1 MLYTSHSSLCS
12 DECNGEKKKSNVD
25 QLCPFAQKYCWTRKE
40 QQLIKTFDTPH
51 PVDFHGADLVVPY
64 KIKIKHFH
72 QRINFSIKVA
82 IQQVF
87 FFWVKFGKEK
97 YNMYIRIVKGL
108 LEVLEKQ
115 GLRCVVC
122 ELVFF

>member
-1 MLYTSHSSLCS
+1 MQW
-12 DECNGEKKKSNVD
+12 GEKKKKATLTNSAHLPRNIAE
-25 QLCPFAQKYCWTRKE
+25 QEKNSSRSLQ

-64 KIKIKHFH
+64 KFKIKHFH

-82 IQQVF
+82 IQQVLI
-87 FFWVKFGKEK
+87 FWVKFGKEK
-97 YNMYIRIVKGL
+97 YNTYIRIVKGL